1 MTPMDPR
8 EDEALKIAALLNTT
22 PQTETWIAL
31 MNLLLLIDEW
41 RRTGQ
46 LREHRPC

>member
-1 MTPMDPR
+1 MTPTHPA
-8 EDEALKIAALLNTT
+8 EDEALKVAARLNTT

-31 MNLLLLIDEW
+31 MHLLLLIDEW